1 MGSGI
6 GVSEVAAYFAG
17 KSGSSKKKPYDRYVD
32 STEKFNKEVMEANE
46 RADWL
51 EAGMTL
57 ALIGQQNEYELKV
70 LLIVFA
76 MFALYII
83 F

>member
-1 MGSGI
+1 M
-6 GVSEVAAYFAG
+6 A
-17 KSGSSKKKPYDRYVD
+17 SKKKPYNRYVD

-51 EAGMTL
+51 EAGMNL
-57 ALIGQQNEYELKV
+57 ALIGKQNEYELKV

>member
-1 MGSGI
+1 M
-6 GVSEVAAYFAG
+6 
-17 KSGSSKKKPYDRYVD
+17 SKKSSDRYVN
-32 STEKFNKEVMEANE
+32 STEKFNKEVMDANE

-51 EAGMTL
+51 EAAMNL
-57 ALIGQQNEYELKV
+57 ALTAKQNEHELKV
-70 LLIVFA
+70 LMIVFA

>member
-1 MGSGI
+1 MANGI
-6 GVSEVAAYFAG
+6 GLSEVAAYFAG
-17 KSGSSKKKPYDRYVD
+17 KSGGSSKKPYERYID
-32 STEKFNKEVMEANE
+32 STENFNKDVMNANE

-51 EAGMTL
+51 EAGMNL
-57 ALIGQQNEYELKV
+57 ALVAKQNDYELKV
-70 LLIVFA
+70 LMIVFA